1 MVDTD
6 VCGRVYMAV
15 AEVYGWVYMA
25 VAEVYGRVYMA
36 VAEVY
41 GGGGGGDLRMVRV
54 AAAA

>member
-6 VCGRVYMAV
+6 VCGRVF
-15 AEVYGWVYMA
+15 MA